1 MSQENVEQL
10 RRAGEAF
17 NRGDIEGALAI
28 IDPPPEFEFV
38 PAGVFIAP
46 GIGDVHGVQHGPEEL
61 RRGLEFWDQFD
72 EPRFDVHE
80 LIDAGDQVVAWATL
94 RGRGKQ
100 SGAEVG
106 WDVWA
111 VWTVREGRFVRWET
125 FPDRHAALEAAGLEE

>member
-1 MSQENVEQL
+1 MPEENVELL
-10 RRAGEAF
+10 RRLIETF
-17 NRGDIEGALAI
+17 NRGDVEGALAI
-28 IDPPPEFEFV
+28 ADAPPEFEFV
-38 PAGVFIAP
+38 PSGVLIP
-46 GIGDVHGVQHGPEEL
+46 DLSGVRGPEEL

-80 LIDAGDQVVAWATL
+80 LIDAGDQVVPASL

-100 SGAEVG
+100 SGAEMG

-125 FPDRHAALEAAGLEE
+125 FPDRDAALEAAGLSE

>member
-1 MSQENVEQL
+1 MPEENVELL
-10 RRAGEAF
+10 RRLIETF
-17 NRGDIEGALAI
+17 NRGDVEGALAI
-28 IDPPPEFEFV
+28 ADAPPEFEFV
-38 PAGVFIAP
+38 PSGVLIP
-46 GIGDVHGVQHGPEEL
+46 DLSGVRGPEEL

-100 SGAEVG
+100 SGAEMG

-125 FPDRHAALEAAGLEE
+125 FPDRDAALEAAGLSE